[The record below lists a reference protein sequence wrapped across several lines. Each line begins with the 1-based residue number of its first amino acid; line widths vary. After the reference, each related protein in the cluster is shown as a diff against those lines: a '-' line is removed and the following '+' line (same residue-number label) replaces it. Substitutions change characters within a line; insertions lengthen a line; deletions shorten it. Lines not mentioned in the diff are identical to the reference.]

1 MGLYSTTSWPLSERR
16 LGDVSHSK
24 SGGIIIESRGDTI
37 PQETIRKPVKCAT
50 HSPEKIAHG
59 DDESNPY
66 MSILA
71 PAEFPLF
78 IRPYS
83 LCADIS
89 LCVGFPTGSRA
100 CHCIPFTLV
109 RETHF
114 HIGQDTIYWSSKPTP
129 DGLGLSGSY
138 NEPTAAKK
146 AVNSSYLFQKRL
158 LLQRLLLRQR
168 LRLKTKPS
176 PLLFHQIVLPPVSVV
191 FSLLP
196 SRR

>member
-16 LGDVSHSK
+16 LGEVSHSK

-66 MSILA
+66 MPILA

-89 LCVGFPTGSRA
+89 LCVGFPAGSRA
-100 CHCIPFTLV
+100 CHCIPLTLV

-138 NEPTAAKK
+138 NELTAAKK
-146 AVNSSYLFQKRL
+146 AVNSSYLFQKKVTFAKAVAAPKVKTENKTVAPSISPNRSSA
-158 LLQRLLLRQR
+158 R
-168 LRLKTKPS
+168 LR
-176 PLLFHQIVLPPVSVV
+176 SV
-191 FSLLP
+191 
-196 SRR
+196 